1 MRTKVE
7 KKLTHAKLGL
17 NDKIKK
23 KSKLYKR
30 SKEKKLKTKRT

>member
-23 KSKLYKR
+23 KI
-30 SKEKKLKTKRT
+30 KTIQKV